1 MINRIDNIIKYGQ
14 KIKTDAITAEAKKN
28 AEIEALYS
36 RVKGLSPRITQL
48 MQTAQACLNNN
59 ICIDTYGRTGFATYN
74 TYEKGTFVANNT
86 NNRIGFIVVC
96 EEIFDIGMYGG
107 LKTDG
112 CTILS
117 HGKIDAENKVDKRD
131 LEEFLE
137 NFDAFEAAFYS
148 YVDKIIYEFE
158 NAKENVQSEDEQ
170 NDKVPL
176 LTFTHLM
183 RMDYKETIL
192 SAHKKR
198 HPEFVDQIYVHSSL
212 NGCTH
217 EFRIAWY
224 RLDNDKLPVPRIEV
238 FSEAFDFLY
247 SDVFQKVLNCVK
259 DNEYFT
265 ANNLADALIAN
276 GFYDA
281 SDIKLFDCC

>member
-1 MINRIDNIIKYGQ
+1 MVNRIDNIKKYGQ
-14 KIKTDAITAEAKKN
+14 KIKTDEITAEAKKK

-36 RVKGLSPRITQL
+36 RVRGLSPRIIQL
-48 MQTAQACLNNN
+48 MQTAQACLDND
-59 ICIDTYGRTGFATYN
+59 ICIDTYGRTKSTLYN
-74 TYEKGTFVANNT
+74 TYENGTFVANNT
-86 NNRIGFIVVC
+86 NNRIGFIVVRK
-96 EEIFDIGMYGG
+96 EVLDIGIYGG

-112 CTILS
+112 STILT
-117 HGKIDAENKVDKRD
+117 HGKLDAKVDKRD

-148 YVDKIIYEFE
+148 YVDKIIYESE
-158 NAKENVQSEDEQ
+158 NAMKNIQSENEQ
-170 NDKVPL
+170 KDKVPL

-198 HPEFVDQIYVHSSL
+198 QPDFVDQIYVHSSL
-212 NGCTH
+212 NGCTC

-281 SDIKLFDCC
+281 SDIKRK